1 MVARM
6 LRLLTRF
13 TGLLLLAVGF
23 MALIVDGT
31 RSIAGGGLMVT
42 TLRRGASETFPSLYH
57 GLQTSLEAK
66 AAFLWDPVLTTLT
79 LLPVSVALGGLGAA
93 MIVLSHKR
101 EATNRYWRR

>member
-1 MVARM
+1 M
-6 LRLLTRF
+6 LRLLARF
-13 TGLLLLAVGF
+13 IGFLLLAVGF

-42 TLRRGASETFPSLYH
+42 TLRWGASEAAPALY
-57 GLQTSLEAK
+57 QAAEASIK
-66 AAFLWDPVLTTLT
+66 SRSAFLWDPVLTTLM
-79 LLPVSVALGGLGAA
+79 LLPVSVALGGLGAL